1 MRKRAIRRLTASKKT
16 LIRELVDVLYDF
28 LPLSSRSN
36 KATTFITI
44 FAESNVES
52 YLDKGDYKKA
62 NLTNGFENLIRYHR
76 NLPYTVIRKVVPAA
90 IDYRRYERK
99 PLKQEE
105 LDSLIDILV
114 KLDIDMRSELGSIVL
129 DETVP
134 EIKVPPEKLVER
146 LKDHPLVEEI
156 STEPLVQFEH
166 GHFNESVR
174 KATERFEVKVKELSG
189 SDDIGKR
196 LMSRVFSIPNPDIKL
211 NPLTTDN
218 EKNIQEGY
226 QYITMGMMQA
236 IRNIFSHGDEDQ
248 RPPEEAYEML
258 LFVNWLFRQLNQIE

>member
-1 MRKRAIRRLTASKKT
+1 MGKRAIRRITASKKA

-28 LPLSSRSN
+28 LPLSSRSK

-44 FAESNVES
+44 FAESNVEK
-52 YLDKGDYKKA
+52 YLEKGAYKKA

-90 IDYRRYERK
+90 IDYRRYERN
-99 PLKQEE
+99 PLKREE
-105 LDSLIDILV
+105 LNSLIDLLH

-134 EIKVPPEKLVER
+134 EIRVPPEKLVER

-156 STEPLVQFEH
+156 STEPLVQFKN

-174 KATERFEVKVKELSG
+174 KASERFEAKVKAISG

-196 LMSRVFSIPNPDIKL
+196 LMSRVFSIPNPDVRL
-211 NPLTTDN
+211 NSLTTDN
-218 EKNIQEGY
+218 ERGIQEGY
-226 QYITMGMMQA
+226 QYMTMGMMQA

-248 RPPEEAYEML
+248 RSPEEAYEML
-258 LFVNWLFRQLNQIE
+258 LYINWLFRHLNNVE